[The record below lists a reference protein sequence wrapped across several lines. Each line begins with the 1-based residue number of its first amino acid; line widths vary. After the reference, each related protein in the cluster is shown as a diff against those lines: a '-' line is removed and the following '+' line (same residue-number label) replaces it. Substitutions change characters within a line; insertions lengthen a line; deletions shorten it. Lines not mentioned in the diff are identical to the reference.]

1 MEKVNI
7 YIININEARK
17 YYSKMYAQISDFRKE
32 RADSYYHDDDKLR
45 SVCAAFLVKKFVKCE
60 ELTYNEYGK
69 PYAKN
74 GVFFSISHSSNIVA
88 LATSDYEV
96 GLDVEAILKKDLSFL
111 ANIFHD
117 NELKGASLE
126 DTYVLWC
133 NKESLSKCIGRG
145 LRDIKEA
152 PAKPINGKKT
162 YDEGHYYS
170 QSFTYMKYA
179 YSVTI
184 KGNTP
189 FEVEKKLVK
198 VEKYFSK

>member
-1 MEKVNI
+1 MEKVNL

-60 ELTYNEYGK
+60 ELKYNEFGK
-69 PYAKN
+69 PYAAN
-74 GVFFSISHSSNIVA
+74 GKYFNISHSGSFVG
-88 LATSDYEV
+88 LAISDYEV
-96 GLDVEAILKKDLSFL
+96 GLDIEAILKKDMSFL
-111 ANIFHD
+111 SNIFD
-117 NELKGASLE
+117 EKDLKGASLE
-126 DTYVLWC
+126 DMYLLWC

-152 PAKPINGKKT
+152 PAKPLNGKKT
-162 YDEGHYYS
+162 YDNAHYS
-170 QSFTYMKYA
+170 CASFVYDKYA
-179 YSVTI
+179 FSVTI
-184 KGNTP
+184 KGFEE

-198 VEKYFSK
+198 VEKYFGK